1 MAETLGMLCDKL
13 TIVKLKQYHTEDEA
27 RLQSLNGQA
36 AQLQQEI
43 DEYISDAISGNIP
56 VERMAFA
63 ANKVFKAD
71 GNTVAEIRGSFGEVF
86 YQLADV
92 NCKLWHEQ
100 EKVYEFE
107 TVAPEDKDI
116 VVKQLALLNLERNK
130 CIDAING
137 QLMQLIKNKNN
148 QD

>member
-13 TIVKLKQYHTEDEA
+13 TIVKLKQYHTEDEV

-43 DEYISDAISGNIP
+43 DEYVGDAISGNIP
-56 VERMAFA
+56 VERMTFA
-63 ANKVFKAD
+63 ANKVFKAE
-71 GNTVAEIRGSFGEVF
+71 GNTVAEISGGFGEVF

-107 TVAPEDKDI
+107 AVAPEQKDI

-137 QLMQLIKNKNN
+137 QFMQLIKNKIN
-148 QD
+148 QH